1 MASIKINDSY
11 LSNHQQQ
18 LKIKINDLENTQ
30 QLQALSEEE
39 LVLQALSEEE
49 LNRIIDG
56 GLADEP

>member
-1 MASIKINDSY
+1 M
-11 LSNHQQQ
+11 SNHQQQ
-18 LKIKINDLENTQ
+18 LKIKINDLENNQ

-56 GLADEP
+56 GLVDEP

>member
-1 MASIKINDSY
+1 MASIKINSSDF
-11 LSNHQQQ
+11 SNQQQQ

-56 GLADEP
+56 GLVDEP

>member
-11 LSNHQQQ
+11 LSNQQQ
-18 LKIKINDLENTQ
+18 LKIKINDLENNQ